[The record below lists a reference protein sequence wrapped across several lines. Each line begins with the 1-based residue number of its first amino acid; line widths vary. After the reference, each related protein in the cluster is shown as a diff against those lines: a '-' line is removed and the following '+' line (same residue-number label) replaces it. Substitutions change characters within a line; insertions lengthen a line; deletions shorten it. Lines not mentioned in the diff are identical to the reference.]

1 MKSIEEMDVT
11 VWRAVALLTA
21 GALAVSLI
29 RSVISGSVFPWWH
42 LATLAIA
49 WRMGDCGRLFVRIY
63 SRSLILFRKG
73 LWSLARLANRVKR
86 AVSSG
91 NSHARI
97 QGRLGGSPA
106 LFNGTT
112 EKAA

>member
-1 MKSIEEMDVT
+1 MKSIEEMDVA

-21 GALAVSLI
+21 GALAVSLLT
-29 RSVISGSVFPWWH
+29 SVISGKEFPWWH

-49 WRMGDCGRLFVRIY
+49 WRMGDCTRAFRVIAARA
-63 SRSLILFRKG
+63 LILIRKG
-73 LWSLARLANRVKR
+73 YRPLARLANRVKR
-86 AVSSG
+86 AVGSI

-106 LFNGTT
+106 LFKRTT

>member
-21 GALAVSLI
+21 GALAVSLLT
-29 RSVISGSVFPWWH
+29 SVISGKEFPWWH

-49 WRMGDCGRLFVRIY
+49 WRMGDCSRALLAIRARAGRFI
-63 SRSLILFRKG
+63 RKG
-73 LWSLARLANRVKR
+73 YRPLARLAFRVKS
-86 AVSSG
+86 AVGSI

-106 LFNGTT
+106 LFKRTT
-112 EKAA
+112 ENAA